1 MSFLTELLKGNLKNL
16 VLALLEDGDKYGYQI
31 IKDLNDRTDALLEV
45 GEGSMY
51 PALHALEKRKLLKSY
66 WKKQSE
72 GPDRKYYSLTQKGR
86 KELVTVKKEWG
97 SFSHAVQKIYGL
109 QIS

>member
-66 WKKQSE
+66 WKKQAE

-86 KELVTVKKEWG
+86 KELVTAKKEWG
-97 SFSHAVQKIYGL
+97 SFSNAVQKIYGL